1 MQPRRPWPKQK
12 KDHEDE
18 EASFDKLIGLFQALR
33 EQNPGSVAEIMMD
46 DGRFEKA
53 FLCAGPRARAWS
65 HCPKLIA
72 VDGTYGKSAYKGV
85 VLVATAMD

>member
-1 MQPRRPWPKQK
+1 MKIRAATKAVAQAK

-33 EQNPGSVAEIMMD
+33 EQNPGTVAEIAMD

-53 FLCAGPRARAWS
+53 FLCPGSCARAWS

-72 VDGTYGKSAYKGV
+72 VDGTH
-85 VLVATAMD
+85 